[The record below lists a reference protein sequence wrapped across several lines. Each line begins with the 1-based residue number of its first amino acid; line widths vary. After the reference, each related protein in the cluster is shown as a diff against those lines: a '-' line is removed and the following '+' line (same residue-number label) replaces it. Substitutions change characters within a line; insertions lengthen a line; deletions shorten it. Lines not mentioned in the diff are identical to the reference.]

1 MSEYIERAA
10 LMEKLTSADMQQKL
24 RQMSGEDAYRVLLWL
39 VNDAPAADVAPV
51 VHGEWAPSEENP
63 GFLVC
68 SACGDCYVVDEWAD
82 GKKWRYCPAC
92 GAKMD
97 GKGEET

>member
-1 MSEYIERAA
+1 MAEYIEREALLKHLQECRETSVGSCPTFAVIAA
-10 LMEKLTSADMQQKL
+10 VQ
-24 RQMSGEDAYRVLLWL
+24 AYVGGM
-39 VNDAPAADVAPV
+39 PAADVAPV
-51 VHGEWAPSEENP
+51 VHGKWAPSEENP

-97 GKGEET
+97 GKGEEA

>member
-1 MSEYIERAA
+1 MEKYIEREALLAHLRECKETSTGSGLTAA
-10 LMEKLTSADMQQKL
+10 VITAIQSFVEGMPL
-24 RQMSGEDAYRVLLWL
+24 
-39 VNDAPAADVAPV
+39 ADVAPV
-51 VHGEWAPSEENP
+51 VHGRWAPSEENP

-97 GKGEET
+97 GKGEEA